1 MASADIRQQ
10 VVASAQRVV
19 VKVGTQS
26 ICDASGRPDRIAIG
40 RLAGQIAAALAGGVS
55 ITLVASGAIGAGLGE
70 LGLAERPGTMPRL
83 QAAAAVGQGQLM
95 RTFHDVFA
103 EHAVRVAQVL
113 VTRDDFDD
121 RTRYLNIRNT
131 LHALD
136 EYGAVA
142 IVNENDTVAVDEI
155 RFGENDVLAA
165 IVASMM
171 GADLLVLLTV
181 VDGLLAGGEVVDVIE
196 RVDDE
201 TRALV
206 QGERSR
212 LGSGGMGTKLQAADM
227 MIRAGEAA
235 VIANARSEGVLT
247 RILAGERIGTV
258 FAPSERKRKQNQK
271 MSHRRRWIGQATK
284 PAGQVVI
291 DGGAARAIGQGGKSL
306 LPSGIT
312 AVVGSFAKGAVVSV
326 VDEEGTEIARGL
338 TNYSSGQIEK
348 IKGLQSDRIADALGD
363 NPYDV
368 VVHRDNMTVG

>member
-1 MASADIRQQ
+1 MASADVRQE
-10 VVASAQRVV
+10 VVASARRVV

-40 RLAGQIAAALAGGVS
+40 RLAGQIAGAIQDGVS

-70 LGLAERPGTMPRL
+70 LGLSERPATMPHL

-142 IVNENDTVAVDEI
+142 IINENDTVAVDEI

-181 VDGLLAGGEVVDVIE
+181 VDGLLADGQVVDVVD

-206 QGERSR
+206 RGERSR
-212 LGSGGMGTKLQAADM
+212 LGSGGMETKLQAADM

-235 VIANARSEGVLT
+235 VIANARTECVLT

-258 FAPSERKRKQNQK
+258 FVPADRK

-284 PAGQVVI
+284 PAGRIVI
-291 DGGAARAIGQGGKSL
+291 DDGAARAIGQGGKSL

-312 AVVGSFAKGAVVSV
+312 AVAGTFDKGAVVSV
-326 VDEEGTEIARGL
+326 VDATGSEIARGL
-338 TNYSSGQIEK
+338 TNYSSGQIER
-348 IKGLQSDRIADALGD
+348 IKGLQTDGIAAVLGD

-368 VVHRDNMTVG
+368 VVHRDNMTVS